1 MSASAPDLPRED
13 APLLSIRGLLTYFHL
28 PRRGRFVRAVDG
40 MDLDVHEGET
50 LVLVGESGSGKSA
63 AMLSVLG
70 LLASSPGVIAGH
82 IAYRRPG
89 ERQPV
94 DLLDGL
100 ERCVRL
106 SPGPPLRIAKDDRR
120 WRRVSE
126 ARLHPLR
133 GRELAMIFQNPRNAL
148 HPCFTVGQQLVEAL
162 RRADASLSSAA
173 AREAALEWLAR
184 VQIDA
189 PRRRLDDYPHA
200 LSGGMCQRVMIALA
214 LAARPALLIAD
225 EPTTGL
231 DATVQSR
238 VLDLMLE
245 LRRATGTTSI
255 VVTHDMRVAR
265 RLADRVAV
273 LYAGR
278 VVEVGPAALLL
289 DPAREPKHP
298 YTRGL
303 LRSLPGADDIRQR
316 RRLVT
321 IPGDVPDLSRPRRGC
336 AFAERCAEKF
346 ELDTERCEGQ
356 EPALER
362 VASAHAV
369 RCWRHGKASGG
380 AERPT

>member
-1 MSASAPDLPRED
+1 MSAVASKDV
-13 APLLSIRGLLTYFHL
+13 PLLSIRGLRTYFHL

-40 MDLDVHEGET
+40 LDLDVHEGET

-70 LLASSPGVIAGH
+70 LLAASPGVITGR

-89 ERQPV
+89 ASAAI
-94 DLLDGL
+94 DLLEGL
-100 ERCVRL
+100 ERFV
-106 SPGPPLRIAKDDRR
+106 RIAPGRVSKDDRG
-120 WRRVSE
+120 WRRASE
-126 ARLHPLR
+126 ARLRPLR

-148 HPCFTVGQQLVEAL
+148 HPYFTVGQQLVESL
-162 RRADASLSSAA
+162 RRADRSLSTPA
-173 AREAALEWLAR
+173 ARAEAEGWLAR
-184 VQIDA
+184 VQIDS

-200 LSGGMCQRVMIALA
+200 LSGGMCQRVMIAMA

-238 VLDLMLE
+238 VLDLMQE
-245 LRRATGTTSI
+245 LQRSTGTTSI
-255 VVTHDMRVAR
+255 VVTHDMGVAR

-278 VVEVGPAALLL
+278 VVEVGPAARLL
-289 DPAREPKHP
+289 DPTAEPKHP

-303 LRSLPGADDIRQR
+303 LRSVPRADDILAR

-321 IPGDVPDLSRPRRGC
+321 IPGDVPDLSSPVHGC
-336 AFAERCAEKF
+336 AFAARCSEKL
-346 ELDTERCEGQ
+346 EIDTERCERD
-356 EPALER
+356 EPALEL
-362 VASAHAV
+362 AAPQHAL
-369 RCWRHGKASGG
+369 RCWRHAKREGSS
-380 AERPT
+380 